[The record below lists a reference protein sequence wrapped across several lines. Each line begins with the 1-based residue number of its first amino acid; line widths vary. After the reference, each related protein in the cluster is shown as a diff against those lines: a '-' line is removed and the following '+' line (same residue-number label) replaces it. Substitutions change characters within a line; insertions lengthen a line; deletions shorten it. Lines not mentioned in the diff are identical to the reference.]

1 LVCIAAKPAVAIYQT
16 ICSAVFSCLDWRSSA
31 FILCLVNVNH
41 DLVSGVP
48 MQMPII
54 MTITMIMAMSVG
66 KKFR

>member
-1 LVCIAAKPAVAIYQT
+1 
-16 ICSAVFSCLDWRSSA
+16 
-31 FILCLVNVNH
+31 VNH

-48 MQMPII
+48 MQ